1 MISYKLQ
8 MVFQLTE
15 TWPKPGSY
23 WQYIAFHKSIF
34 CTIRGSLNKGMSY
47 PLSHPKAHECIWR
60 ELCPKTNSI
69 SEFIAILQL
78 SAGDIIY
85 NMVQLCKT
93 MYNSGF
99 RECPP
104 WKITNRFV
112 KFSTLAVR
120 KHVPLH
126 PWERKSKPTF
136 CCRGVPS
143 HPWLPHTWAQVIWWN
158 VYILERNGCFQK

>member
-1 MISYKLQ
+1 MDPDMSHEKKTLDTFHEYGIKTQYNMYIHTYVRNEYNVIISYKVQ

-23 WQYIAFHKSIF
+23 WQYIAFHESIF

-47 PLSHPKAHECIWR
+47 PLSHAKAHECIWR

-104 WKITNRFV
+104 K
-112 KFSTLAVR
+112 
-120 KHVPLH
+120 
-126 PWERKSKPTF
+126 KSQI
-136 CCRGVPS
+136 GS
-143 HPWLPHTWAQVIWWN
+143 
-158 VYILERNGCFQK
+158 